1 MNKILEKIQNN
12 TTILIEASAGTGKT
26 HILENVVINLIKT
39 KLYSINEILVLTFTK
54 KATEEMHTRIL
65 KVIENAYSNS
75 KTNEILKEAYEQSKK
90 LFISTINK
98 FALHALN
105 NFQIETENYS
115 KYKPKE
121 KFSKEID
128 EIVYD
133 FLRKSDSLIQALD
146 IKDYELKVFKSD
158 AKKTEEIVLKI
169 KKAYERDTT
178 QELGDW
184 LKTQTAFENILLKK
198 EELIDLN
205 TNI

>member
-158 AKKTEEIVLKI
+158 AKKNRRDCFKN
-169 KKAYERDTT
+169 KKSLRKRYDSRAWR
-178 QELGDW
+178 L
-184 LKTQTAFENILLKK
+184 A
-198 EELIDLN
+198 
-205 TNI
+205 

>member
-1 MNKILEKIQNN
+1 MNKILEKVQNN

-39 KLYSINEILVLTFTK
+39 KLYSINEILVLTFTN

-65 KVIENAYSNS
+65 KAIESAYFGS

-158 AKKTEEIVLKI
+158 AKKTEEIALKI
-169 KKAYERDTT
+169 KKSLRKGYNSRARR
-178 QELGDW
+178 L
-184 LKTQTAFENILLKK
+184 A
-198 EELIDLN
+198 
-205 TNI
+205 